1 MHMTWVMF
9 VLGVLAVGVVNARGA
24 TVVAGVYAQ
33 QPAWWNAVALVTPT
47 ARVERADVYW
57 NWLQATNPPAGNP
70 VGDWHVIGPFD
81 GVKGAAIDKP
91 YPPEKAIE
99 LTTIQGAGS
108 RPVSWQS
115 WPEGTPCP
123 LTNTIPDTIAYAARK
138 IAVNAPSSGGLTVFS
153 RAGYRLWVD
162 GRPVVTNG
170 AAGNG
175 QYVPLELDTG
185 AHTILVKAYLP
196 DGAWG
201 WSATWA
207 AADPRFTEIKSRSMV
222 VTLWPRDE
230 TVLRGHA
237 PRLAALYLD
246 LEDTVNAGY
255 WVGITLDAC
264 RTNTPEASAAIGS
277 WVATASR
284 SAVAGPALMRELGQV
299 LGRLPRQDPLR
310 PFLAD
315 AVYNLGLALARPDE
329 TALLWRAAG
338 VRPTPDQSVAMTRV
352 CLASNRMDN
361 ALFWIEPYLTDF
373 PNAPAGY
380 GNFAATVADWLQRSP
395 DPFRPALYE
404 SIDRA
409 VTAGTNADLRAIL
422 ADGYMKDVLARK
434 DTDRASQFLKVHAA
448 TLAIKRSFE
457 AAIWRLQTAV
467 LKNDETAAR
476 AALDAA
482 VLARPAFTNSPEFTQ
497 YRVNLFKFNS
507 TAAMP
512 SSVELTPDEALASAD
527 RLAKAGNTR
536 RLGLYLRDVLRSR
549 GDSTVPV
556 AGDTGLFIGA
566 KPYYRKTLAAH
577 APVYETWLRKE
588 VEDLTA
594 HPLRQDE
601 ARRLDRIAHFAPP
614 VAATGNGVAAGS
626 EAAAGAPISAARF
639 VPLLDLSPGLPE
651 VIEDELRYQVKATPT
666 PAAILTVRGGDTWLA
681 NSRLLA
687 CLRGGEVVW
696 SWAAPLSC
704 LPLQIENCEFLSHF
718 LLGGRC
724 EPAVAG
730 EIVATRVL
738 LPDAT
743 PALVGLDRRTGAYRW
758 TWRPGKGILAGA
770 PTSWGTNR
778 LVVMTATADGPIA
791 GLLGYRND
799 LVVLDARGVEL
810 ATVQLGGRR
819 VHSGK
824 NVRLVGDRKFD
835 PDSYWQAPR
844 PVVAGD
850 IAYVSTAMGLV
861 GAVNLADESIL
872 WLRTYLHNFD
882 DSVTGFRVA
891 RPPVMGATTVL
902 FAPQD
907 SNRLMLLDKATG
919 RLVASRTDLAWTEVA
934 PCGPEAAVVLTR
946 SAGYLM
952 SLADLG
958 ERRLPAD
965 RSFTILQPVREGC
978 LLAEPN
984 GAVTLCGP
992 DGKLTPMAPASE
1004 NVRLLGRG
1012 PDGVCYGAGGPG
1024 GQWCGVVDP
1033 AGVGTAPLFI
1043 RPQRNVA
1050 SLCDMDLGVL
1060 AATNG
1065 AVSLAANGLILMGVG
1080 ADGRRLWE
1088 LPALPGNGLVSDKG
1102 RVVTARAGRVWAYD
1116 ERTGDLLKTWPAG
1129 FGVTGAVQRVLSAP
1143 LGGTYVMGF
1152 DSDQRMTLWS
1162 LDTERDSIG
1171 PKVAQWAPNSI
1182 GSALNAAMIQTS
1194 TQVVVA
1200 IKHARVYGWTALW
1213 TAPRGVTNA
1222 VFERKNDKQA
1232 YASLWSSGMDWYS
1245 RAIRFSAAAA
1255 TQTQA
1260 VIRVDQGGPREFQI
1274 QVAPGKAPGHIWRAD
1289 QLLLLLRDDQ
1299 TVTAV
1304 NPATGSALDLAGANV
1319 SAPAVVGSRIYGV
1332 KATMTGEV
1340 AAAKVENYRPYTCA
1354 MDGINEPVLG
1364 PPLPSGFIVNNFLSA
1379 IVQSGGEATLI
1390 ASPGW
1395 ALSWRGAVA
1404 QDPCRLPAIPDWGW
1418 GMPFRVWSTPQG
1430 VVNVGG
1436 VWMSPPQWQSV
1447 LHLSNTVH
1455 MGMETSR
1462 VVNVD
1467 GFLDEWPANEFFDI
1481 PLGRMAA
1488 NVRRVDVRPNA
1499 LGELVLAVDIQ
1510 DAATV
1515 ERLGVEGLDDRL
1527 TITAVRS
1534 SSLGFVEPPPPS
1546 VRPTMKSFRPATIN
1560 GQNIEFAW
1568 TVTPD
1573 GRRCR
1578 IEATVSGIPF
1588 DSNNKEEARDWGN
1601 VAVRLLWRR
1610 NVFEEPVNLV
1620 ATGGWGPLSYTRVKF
1635 WP

>member
-1 MHMTWVMF
+1 MLL
-9 VLGVLAVGVVNARGA
+9 LGVLAVGVVNARGA
-24 TVVAGVYAQ
+24 TVVASVYVQ
-33 QPAWWNAVALVTPT
+33 QPAWWNAVVLVTPT

-81 GVKGAAIDKP
+81 GEKGAALDKP

-99 LTTIQGAGS
+99 RTTIPGAGS
-108 RPVSWQS
+108 RPVSWRP
-115 WPEGTPCP
+115 WPAGTPCP

-138 IAVNAPSSGGLTVFS
+138 ITVGAPSSGGLTVSS

-175 QYVPLELDTG
+175 QYVPLRLDTG
-185 AHTILVKAYLP
+185 AHSILVKAYLP

-255 WVGITLDAC
+255 WVGITLDVC
-264 RTNTPEASAAIGS
+264 RTNTPEASAAIGN

-284 SAVAGPALMRELGQV
+284 SAVAGPAFMRELGQS
-299 LGRLPRQDPLR
+299 LSRLPRQDPLR

-329 TALLWRAAG
+329 TASLWRAAG

-352 CLASNRMDN
+352 CLASNRLDN
-361 ALFWIEPYLTDF
+361 ALFWVDPYLTDF
-373 PNAPAGY
+373 PPNAPAGY
-380 GNFAATVADWLQRSP
+380 GNFAATLADWLQRSP

-404 SIDRA
+404 SIDNA
-409 VTAGTNADLRAIL
+409 FIGGTNADLRAIL
-422 ADGYMKDVLARK
+422 ADCYMKDVLARK
-434 DTDRASQFLKVHAA
+434 DTGRASQFLKTRAA

-467 LKNDETAAR
+467 LENNETAAR
-476 AALDAA
+476 EALDAA
-482 VLARPAFTNSPEFTQ
+482 VLARPAFTNAPEFAQ
-497 YRVNLFKFNS
+497 YRASLFKFNY

-512 SSVELTPDEALASAD
+512 SSVELAPDEALLSAG
-527 RLAKAGNTR
+527 RLARAGNTR

-549 GDSTVPV
+549 GNSTVPV
-556 AGDTGLFIGA
+556 EGDTGLFIGA

-588 VEDLTA
+588 VEDLSA
-594 HPLRQDE
+594 QPLRQDE

-614 VAATGNGVAAGS
+614 VAAAGNGVAAGS

-639 VPLLDLSPGLPE
+639 VPLLDLTPGLPE
-651 VIEDELRYQVKATPT
+651 VIDDELRYQAKAA
-666 PAAILTVRGGDTWLA
+666 PASAASLTVRGGDTWLA

-704 LPLQIENCEFLSHF
+704 LPLQTSFLSDF
-718 LLGGRC
+718 RLGGRC
-724 EPAVAG
+724 EPALAG
-730 EIVATRVL
+730 ESVATRVL

-758 TWRPGKGILAGA
+758 TWRPGKGLLAGA
-770 PTSWGTNR
+770 PASWGTNR
-778 LVVMTATADGPIA
+778 LVVITATDVG
-791 GLLGYRND
+791 LGYRND
-799 LVVLDARGVEL
+799 LVVLDARGVEQ

-819 VHSGK
+819 VGSGT
-824 NVRLVGDRKFD
+824 NRQVGPRAIN
-835 PDSYWQAPR
+835 PDSYWQAPP

-850 IAYVSTAMGLV
+850 IAYVSTALGLV

-872 WLRTYLHNFD
+872 WLRNYLQNFD

-891 RPPVMGATTVL
+891 RPPVVGATTVL

-1012 PDGVCYGAGGPG
+1012 PDGVCYGSGGPG
-1024 GQWCGVVDP
+1024 GQWGGVIG

-1050 SLCDMDLGVL
+1050 SLCDMALGVL

-1102 RVVTARAGRVWAYD
+1102 RVVTARAGRIWAYD
-1116 ERTGDLLKTWPAG
+1116 ERTGDLLKTRPAG
-1129 FGVTGAVQRVLSAP
+1129 FGMTGAVQRVLSAP
-1143 LGGTYVMGF
+1143 GGGVYALASE
-1152 DSDQRMTLWS
+1152 SDKRMTLWS
-1162 LDTERDSIG
+1162 LDTEEAPTGRV
-1171 PKVAQWAPNSI
+1171 VAQWAPNSI
-1182 GSALNAAMIQTS
+1182 GSTLNAAMIQTS

-1200 IKHARVYGWTALW
+1200 IKHDNGSTTLW
-1213 TAPRGVTNA
+1213 TAPCGVTNA
-1222 VFERKNDKQA
+1222 VFEQKQA
-1232 YASLWSSGMDWYS
+1232 YASLWSSGRDWDS
-1245 RAIRFSAAAA
+1245 RAIRFLASDV
-1255 TQTQA
+1255 TQTQSL
-1260 VIRVDQGGPREFQI
+1260 IRADQGGPREFQI
-1274 QVAPGKAPGHIWRAD
+1274 QVAPGKENGIIWMAD
-1289 QLLLLLRDDQ
+1289 ELLLLMRGDR
-1299 TVTAV
+1299 TAGAV
-1304 NPATGSALDLAGANV
+1304 NPVTGSALDLTGEKVFTAAVAG
-1319 SAPAVVGSRIYGV
+1319 GRIYGV
-1332 KATMTGEV
+1332 KAAMTGEV

-1354 MDGINEPVLG
+1354 MDGRNEPVLG
-1364 PPLPSGFIVNNFLSA
+1364 PPLPSGFTVSSCLLSA
-1379 IVQSGGEATLI
+1379 VVQSGGESTLLV
-1390 ASPGW
+1390 PGW
-1395 ALSWRGAVA
+1395 ALSWRGTVA
-1404 QDPCRLPAIPDWGW
+1404 QEPCRLPAIPDPGLNV
-1418 GMPFRVWSTPQG
+1418 MPFRIWNTPQG

-1436 VWMSPPQWQSV
+1436 VWMTPPQWQSV

-1467 GFLDEWPANEFFDI
+1467 GFFDEWPTNEFFDI

-1488 NVRRVDVRPNA
+1488 NVKHS
-1499 LGELVLAVDIQ
+1499 GWSKYELNLAVDIQ
-1510 DAATV
+1510 DTATV

-1527 TITAVRS
+1527 TLTAVRS
-1534 SSLGFVEPPPPS
+1534 GTLGFMEPPLPS
-1546 VRPTMKSFRPATIN
+1546 VRPTMKSFRPETIN

-1578 IEATVSGIPF
+1578 IEATVSWIALVN
-1588 DSNNKEEARDWGN
+1588 DKEEAQAWGN
-1601 VAVRLLWRR
+1601 VAVRLLWRC

-1620 ATGGWGPLSYTRVKF
+1620 ATGGWGPLSYTRVRF

>member
-1 MHMTWVMF
+1 MERSSTLRQSGSLEYMRMTWVMLVF
-9 VLGVLAVGVVNARGA
+9 GVLAVGVFDARGA
-24 TVVAGVYAQ
+24 TVVASVYAQ

-47 ARVERADVYW
+47 GKIDRADTCW
-57 NWLQATNPPAGNP
+57 NWLQATNPPAGMP

-81 GVKGAAIDKP
+81 GEKGAALDKP

-99 LTTIQGAGS
+99 RTTIPGAGL
-108 RPVSWQS
+108 RPVSWQL
-115 WPEGTPCP
+115 WPAGRPCP
-123 LTNTIPDTIAYAARK
+123 LTNAIPDTIAYATRK
-138 IAVNAPSSGGLTVFS
+138 IAVNALSSGGLTVSS

-162 GRPVVTNG
+162 GQPVVTNG

-175 QYVPLELDTG
+175 QYVPLRLDTG
-185 AHTILVKAYLP
+185 AHLILVKAYLP

-207 AADPRFTEIKSRSMV
+207 DTDPRFTEIKSRSTV
-222 VTLWPRDE
+222 VTLWQRDA
-230 TVLRGHA
+230 TVLRNHG

-246 LEDTVNAGY
+246 LDDTVNASY
-255 WVGITLDAC
+255 WVGITLALC

-284 SAVAGPALMRELGQV
+284 SVVAGPALIREFGQF
-299 LGRLPRQDPLR
+299 LGRLPKQDPLR
-310 PFLAD
+310 PLLSD

-329 TALLWRAAG
+329 TASLWRAAG
-338 VRPTPDQSVAMTRV
+338 VRPTPDQAVCMTRV
-352 CLASNRMDN
+352 CLASNRLDN
-361 ALFWIEPYLTDF
+361 ASFWIESYLTDF

-380 GNFAATVADWLQRSP
+380 GNFAATLADWLQRSP

-409 VTAGTNADLRAIL
+409 VTFGTNADLRAIL

-434 DTDRASQFLKVHAA
+434 DTGRASQFLKAHAA
-448 TLAIKRSFE
+448 SLSIKRSFE

-467 LKNDETAAR
+467 LENNETAAR
-476 AALDAA
+476 EALDAA
-482 VLARPAFTNSPEFTQ
+482 VLARPAFTNAPEFAQ
-497 YRVNLFKFNS
+497 YRVNLFKFNI

-512 SSVELTPDEALASAD
+512 SSVELAPDEALVSAD

-556 AGDTGLFIGA
+556 EGDTGLFIGA

-594 HPLRQDE
+594 QPLRQDE

-639 VPLLDLSPGLPE
+639 VPLLDLTPGLPE
-651 VIEDELRYQVKATPT
+651 VIDNELRYQVKAA
-666 PAAILTVRGGDTWLA
+666 PASAASLTVRGGDTWLA
-681 NSRLLA
+681 NSRMLA
-687 CLRGGEVVW
+687 CLRGGAVIW

-704 LPLQIENCEFLSHF
+704 LPLQTSFLSNF
-718 LLGGRC
+718 RLGGRC
-724 EPAVAG
+724 EPALAG

-758 TWRPGKGILAGA
+758 TWRPGKGLLAGA
-770 PTSWGTNR
+770 PAAWGTNR
-778 LVVMTATADGPIA
+778 LVVMTVTAEEMG
-791 GLLGYRND
+791 GYRND
-799 LVVLDARGVEL
+799 LVVLDARGAEQ
-810 ATVQLGGRR
+810 ATVQLGGRK
-819 VHSGK
+819 VGNGT
-824 NVRLVGDRKFD
+824 NVRLVGDRSID
-835 PDSYWQAPR
+835 PDSYWQAPP

-850 IAYVSTAMGLV
+850 IAYVSTALGLV

-872 WLRTYLHNFD
+872 WLRNYLQNFD

-891 RPPVMGATTVL
+891 QPPVVGAATVL

-907 SNRLMLLDKATG
+907 SKRLMLLDKATG

-992 DGKLTPMAPASE
+992 DGKLTPMAPASDS
-1004 NVRLLGRG
+1004 VRVLGRG
-1012 PDGVCYGAGGPG
+1012 PDGICYGSGGPG
-1024 GQWCGVVDP
+1024 GQWCGVIG
-1033 AGVGTAPLFI
+1033 AGADTAPLFI
-1043 RPQRNVA
+1043 RPQHNVA
-1050 SLCDMDLGVL
+1050 SLCDMALGVL

-1065 AVSLAANGLILMGVG
+1065 TVSLAANGLILMGVG

-1088 LPALPGNGLVSDKG
+1088 LSALPGNGLVSDKG
-1102 RVVTARAGRVWAYD
+1102 RVVTARAGRAWTYD

-1152 DSDQRMTLWS
+1152 DSDQRMTLWR
-1162 LDTERDSIG
+1162 LDTERDPIG
-1171 PKVAQWAPNSI
+1171 RKVAQWAPNSI
-1182 GSALNAAMIQTS
+1182 GSTLNAAMIQTS

-1200 IKHARVYGWTALW
+1200 IKHDNGSTTLW
-1213 TAPRGVTNA
+1213 TSPRGVTNA

-1232 YASLWSSGMDWYS
+1232 YASLWSSGMDWSS
-1245 RAIRFSAAAA
+1245 RAIRFSAAAV
-1255 TQTQA
+1255 TQTQSL
-1260 VIRVDQGGPREFQI
+1260 IRVDQGGLCEFQI
-1274 QVAPGKAPGHIWRAD
+1274 NVAPGKAHGYIWMAD
-1289 QLLLLLRDDQ
+1289 ELLLLVRDPG

-1304 NPATGSALDLAGANV
+1304 MNPATGSALDPAGANV
-1319 SAPAVVGSRIYGV
+1319 MAPVVAGSRIFGV
-1332 KATMTGEV
+1332 RATMTGAV
-1340 AAAKVENYRPYTCA
+1340 AVAKIENYRPYTCA
-1354 MDGINEPVLG
+1354 MDGRNEQVLG
-1364 PPLPSGFIVNNFLSA
+1364 PPLPAGFTVSSPLSA
-1379 IVQSGGEATLI
+1379 VVQSGGESTLI

-1395 ALSWRGAVA
+1395 ALSWRGTVA
-1404 QDPCRLPAIPDWGW
+1404 QEPCRLPAIPDWGW
-1418 GMPFRVWSTPQG
+1418 NVMPFRIWSMPQG

-1455 MGMETSR
+1455 MGTATSR

-1488 NVRRVDVRPNA
+1488 SVNPA
-1499 LGELVLAVDIQ
+1499 GELVLAVEIL

-1515 ERLGVEGLDDRL
+1515 ERLGAEGLDDRL
-1527 TITAVRS
+1527 TLTAVRS
-1534 SSLGFVEPPPPS
+1534 SSLGFVEPSPPA
-1546 VRPTMKSFRPATIN
+1546 VRPTLKSFRPATIN

-1588 DSNNKEEARDWGN
+1588 DPNNKEEARAWGN

-1610 NVFEEPVNLV
+1610 NLFEEPVNLV
-1620 ATGGWGPLSYTRVKF
+1620 ATGGWGPLSYTRVRF